1 MYIIKFII
9 FNLKNK
15 VRAFH
20 NPIPDLEGRYWLEK
34 QEGKLMLE
42 GNLRK
47 QVANFILSEK
57 KSRQNEGQR
66 LR

>member
-1 MYIIKFII
+1 M
-9 FNLKNK
+9 
-15 VRAFH
+15 
-20 NPIPDLEGRYWLEK
+20 IPDLEGRYWLEK

-47 QVANFILSEK
+47 QVANFVLSEK